1 MKHTLKS
8 WLANNAVTADNKT
21 DKILLLETTGS
32 MNLDDILEEMYETN
46 TGLQR
51 ETLRHVVELYHR
63 IVKNAVLRGVQVNTR
78 LFYAVAKF
86 LGEKANVM
94 YILETEDRKNGRR
107 DGGQALLRAW
117 RDAQGGRRRPVG
129 WRNPHQQRQ
138 NSDEDRR

>member
-1 MKHTLKS
+1 M
-8 WLANNAVTADNKT
+8 
-21 DKILLLETTGS
+21 G
-32 MNLDDILEEMYETN
+32 
-46 TGLQR
+46 GLQR

-63 IVKNAVLRGVQVNTR
+63 IVKNAVLRGVQVNTG

-129 WRNPHQQRQ
+129 WRNPHQQHQ